1 MTIESQL
8 QGLVGALPGGVSEGV
23 ALGTGLAEGY
33 DYYDSA
39 IGQVVVT
46 FNPDGVSSLD
56 IVELFE
62 ERWEA
67 RFGKPLV
74 RAEAPKAWRGRI
86 PEAIERGTP
95 GKLPV
100 DLSSVTDFQ
109 REVLLK
115 TSSIPRGEVR
125 PYGWVAKEVHRP
137 KAVRAVGSAVARNP
151 IPLII
156 PCHRVVRT
164 DGQIGNYSLGGAEN
178 KHDLLEHE
186 GAQPERLE
194 LLASQ
199 HVRVNGNT
207 TTGIYCHPTCR
218 HVRRSQEKNLVDF
231 ASTQEAA
238 ASGFRPCKDCRPGPE
253 I

>member
-8 QGLVGALPGGVSEGV
+8 EQLTGPLPLGITDGV

-33 DYYDSA
+33 DLYDSA
-39 IGQVVVT
+39 IGPVVVT

-56 IVELFE
+56 IVDLFE
-62 ERWEA
+62 ERWSE
-67 RFGKPLV
+67 RVGRPLI
-74 RAEAPKAWRGRI
+74 RAEAPKAWSTHI
-86 PEAIERGTP
+86 PEAIERGAP

-100 DLSSVTDFQ
+100 DLSSVTEFQ
-109 REVLLK
+109 RSVLMA
-115 TSSIPRGEVR
+115 TATIPKGEVR
-125 PYGWVAKEVHRP
+125 PYGWVAKEVQRP

-164 DGQIGNYSLGGAEN
+164 DGHIGNYSLGGPAN

-186 GAQPERLE
+186 GARPEWLE
-194 LLASQ
+194 DLASH
-199 HVRVNGNT
+199 HVRVNANT

-218 HVRRSQEKNLVDF
+218 HVRRSREENMVSF
-231 ASTQEAA
+231 SSTSDAIE
-238 ASGFRPCKDCRPGPE
+238 SGYRACKHCRPGP
-253 I
+253 